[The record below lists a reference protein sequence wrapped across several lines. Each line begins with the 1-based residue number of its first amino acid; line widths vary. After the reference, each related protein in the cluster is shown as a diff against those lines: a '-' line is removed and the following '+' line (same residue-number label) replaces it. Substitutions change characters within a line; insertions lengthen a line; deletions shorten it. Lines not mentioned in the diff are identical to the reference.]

1 MVYIFDPPLG
11 NSPGLI
17 SPLWDGLDDLNA
29 YYRAN
34 QQIPAAKFPQPLIVD
49 GPVQDVPDIFRPS
62 SRVIVFSERARAL
75 MEKSAPGQVEFIPVR
90 IQIDHDSALQSN
102 LASAYYYVNVLGR
115 AQRFQWLEMPT
126 RPCQTSEDDIERFV
140 MIDDY
145 SQWKL
150 RQRAPGEPLIWRES
164 WWRFNNKEYRG
175 HFEILIEDVLWQQL
189 DGEFPNE
196 LNAIRVGVSLCPPE
210 PSV

>member
-17 SPLWDGLDDLNA
+17 SPLWYGLDDFNA

-34 QQIPAAKFPQPLIVD
+34 RPIPAANFPQPLIVD
-49 GPVQDVPDIFRPS
+49 EPVQDVPDIFRPS
-62 SRVIVFSERARAL
+62 SRVIVFSERARTF
-75 MEKSAPGQVEFIPVR
+75 MEKRALGQVEFIPVE
-90 IQIDHDSALQSN
+90 IQIERDVALRSN
-102 LASAYYYVNVLGR
+102 LASAYYYLNILGR

-126 RPCQTSEDDIERFV
+126 RPFQIGEDGIERHV

-164 WWRFNNKEYRG
+164 WWRFNDKEYRG
-175 HFEILIEDVLWQQL
+175 HFEILIEDALWQQL
-189 DGEFPNE
+189 DEAFPNQ
-196 LNAIRVGVSLCPPE
+196 LNAIQIGTSICPLE
-210 PSV
+210 PSA